1 MGREDSGA
9 EHRGR
14 VETRWC
20 SAHEKRDHIRRG
32 VGTPERAA
40 RLQVETDR
48 RFHELAGQIAALAEA
63 QRRTDHVLQTRT
75 VYLLSTELFTRLALP
90 T

>member
-1 MGREDSGA
+1 VGREDSGA

-32 VGTPERAA
+32 VGTPERVA

-48 RFHELAGQIAALAEA
+48 RFMSWLDKLQPWLKLNAAPITCYKPGQFICS
-63 QRRTDHVLQTRT
+63 LQNF
-75 VYLLSTELFTRLALP
+75 LQH
-90 T
+90 